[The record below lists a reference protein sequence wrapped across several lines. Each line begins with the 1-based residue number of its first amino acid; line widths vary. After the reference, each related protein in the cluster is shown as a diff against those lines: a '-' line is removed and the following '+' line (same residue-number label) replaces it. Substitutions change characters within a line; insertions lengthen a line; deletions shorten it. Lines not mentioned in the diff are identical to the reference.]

1 MALSELKVVPT
12 WVNKYKE
19 SGHSG
24 YLYTVYPLE
33 AANDGAAKFGLTGT
47 AATKSAKSY
56 ERTKAIVAGG
66 THTVPAGNRLQY
78 YFSVKEL
85 MKNDRRTG

>member
-1 MALSELKVVPT
+1 MPT

-24 YLYTVYPLE
+24 YLYSLSAE

-47 AATKSAKSY
+47 AATS
-56 ERTKAIVAGG
+56 
-66 THTVPAGNRLQY
+66 RL
-78 YFSVKEL
+78 
-85 MKNDRRTG
+85 NP